1 MSDGNNIDDDVKN
14 QVHRDNNNNSEDD
27 LKASETD
34 ANNENSMPSS
44 QQEVIVFAPSL
55 FFSRMIFFFSLRM
68 LIFGAGCSLCCWIEK
83 ISTFKLS
90 LIKEYTV
97 VCVLVLITPSGLIY
111 NIYKKKFTV

>member
-55 FFSRMIFFFSLRM
+55 FFQEWFSFLVWE
-68 LIFGAGCSLCCWIEK
+68 CW
-83 ISTFKLS
+83 FLGR
-90 LIKEYTV
+90 V
-97 VCVLVLITPSGLIY
+97 VLYVVGL
-111 NIYKKKFTV
+111 KKY